1 MPNKESNDAF
11 EEQLNGMSDSMD
23 VEDLDID
30 NVWTGVHHQLP
41 RKRNR
46 NFLYAAASIVVLMA
60 VGIVL
65 WPKQAVI
72 DDPMLAESSPLS
84 SISDV
89 SPELANKERVYLQ
102 LINEKWNEVTPS
114 AIDSGELQFIYDELK
129 VLDQLGTEYE
139 NELREMGPNEKII
152 QTILKCYERRLQL
165 LDMLKRESEKP
176 IKSTQNEDDFNQ
188 EMS

>member
-1 MPNKESNDAF
+1 MRNKESNDPF
-11 EEQLNGMSDSMD
+11 EERLNGISGSMD

-30 NVWTGVHHQLP
+30 NVWTGIHHRLP

-46 NFLYAAASIVVLMA
+46 SFLYAAASIVVLMA

-65 WPKQAVI
+65 WPRQKVI
-72 DDPMLAESSPLS
+72 DNPVLAQNTLS

-102 LINEKWNEVTPS
+102 LIDEKWNEVTPS

-176 IKSTQNEDDFNQ
+176 IKSTQNDDVFNQ